1 MENLTPDE
9 KSYFA
14 TDLFVIFLVLSLL
27 AAMITILVLAVN
39 KYSSKVSKSIGAG
52 GSLTS
57 DIFCNHQL
65 LDEQT
70 RDRNSDQGDLNPY
83 TPSCPSEPMPQAPP
97 PPYTPVDNLRTP
109 PHPPPSYSLL
119 MPTRST

>member
-1 MENLTPDE
+1 M
-9 KSYFA
+9 
-14 TDLFVIFLVLSLL
+14 LSLL

-65 LDEQT
+65 LDEQS
-70 RDRNSDQGDLNPY
+70 RDRISDQGDLNPY